1 MPARISAWAVYDVFE
16 AGDGEPVFVGV
27 VTDGQWKTFCEAF
40 ELPAFAADETLTRN
54 ADRVRQRDRI
64 LPVIR
69 EVFARHS
76 KAELITRLEK
86 IGLPFAPINRPQDMF
101 DDPHLGAS
109 GGLLPLTL
117 TDGPNRG
124 SRTRLPALP
133 IQFGDARAALRHDV
147 PAAGQHTQDILRELG
162 YAQPD
167 VDRIAAEGLPR
178 G

>member
-1 MPARISAWAVYDVFE
+1 
-16 AGDGEPVFVGV
+16 

-133 IQFGDARAALRHDV
+133 IQFGEARAAHRHDV
-147 PAAGQHTQDILRELG
+147 PAAGHHPQDILRELG